1 MEVKQDKAWLQA
13 IGCLPPLRAAQLGA
27 LENQREVEELR
38 LRAGRP
44 PSVRLAGGEREL
56 ELAAVTAQELREILS
71 RAARYSVHSYAESL
85 KHGYITLAG
94 GHRLGICGTA
104 AEEHGQVIGVRG
116 LSSVNLRIARQIT
129 DVAAQIAPW
138 IGEDTPQSVLLLSPP
153 GFGKTTLLR
162 EWVRLISDRGYTV
175 AIADERSEVAA
186 LADGVPQFAVGRCTD
201 VLENCSKK
209 QAALM
214 LLKTMSPALLAFDE
228 ITAPEDVEAVSLCA
242 HCGTAVIASAHA
254 ADVDDLRQRP
264 LYRALL
270 ALHVFGYAV
279 VIERKYGR
287 RNYRME
293 RLEERTCLR

>member
-1 MEVKQDKAWLQA
+1 M
-13 IGCLPPLRAAQLGA
+13 
-27 LENQREVEELR
+27 EELL

-44 PSVRLAGGEREL
+44 PSVRRAGGEREL

-104 AEEHGQVIGVRG
+104 AEENGQVIGVRG

-138 IGEDTPQSVLLLSPP
+138 IGEDAPQSVLLLSPP

-201 VLENCSKK
+201 VLENCTKK

-279 VIERKYGR
+279 VIERKDGR